1 MSVINKK
8 IFFCSFMFFCTLNVV
23 TDHDLTAGAFSIA
36 TAAFEFR
43 LDFFGSMK
51 FVNKE
56 SF

>member
-1 MSVINKK
+1 MSFKTRK
-8 IFFCSFMFFCTLNVV
+8 YLFFTFFCTLNVV

-36 TAAFEFR
+36 IAFEFR